1 MSSDVPAI
9 SFDLTCEPWLLVLRD
24 DGTEGEMSLLD
35 LFAQADTLLRLVG
48 DVPTQEFALLRL
60 LLAVL
65 HDAIDGPADL
75 DAWQQLWEEGLP
87 VEGPDGIAAYLD
99 RHRDRFDLL
108 HPQAPFFQTA
118 GLRTA
123 KDEVFALDRLVA
135 DVPNGSQFFTMRARG
150 AQRLSFAE
158 AARWVVHAHAY
169 DTSGIKTGAVGDTRA
184 KKGKV
189 YPLGVGWAGNLGGVF
204 VEGASLRETLL
215 LNLVAFD
222 TDNLRIDPIE
232 DRPAWRR
239 EPAGPAETNALEL
252 SRRPAGVRDL
262 YTWQS
267 RRVRLAYDRDGVHGV
282 VLAYGDPLSPRNL
295 HQREPMTSWR
305 RSPVQEKKLDL
316 AQVYLPREHDS
327 SRSAWRGLGALV
339 AGRAP
344 GADQRNEAAA
354 IVRPRILD
362 WVARLTVEGDFEPD
376 YLVRARLVAAEY
388 GTQQSVIDEMVDDS
402 VAMPVVLL
410 HERDTRLGQA
420 AIDAVADA
428 DTGVGVLGDLA
439 ADLARAI
446 GADPEPARARATH
459 HGYGLLDGP
468 FREWLAALDPQRTP
482 QEQRAAWQDEARR
495 LLARL
500 GAQEVADA
508 GEGAWEGR
516 VIQTGKGQELWLCA
530 PRADATFR
538 YRLRKELPGTAPTPE
553 GESDELTGRAP
564 TESLEASR

>member
-1 MSSDVPAI
+1 M
-9 SFDLTCEPWLLVLRD
+9 SFDLTSEPWLLVLRD
-24 DGTEGEMSLLD
+24 DGTEGEVSLLD
-35 LFAQADTLLRLVG
+35 LFAQADTVRRLVG
-48 DVPTQEFALLRL
+48 DVPTQEFAVLRL

-75 DAWQQLWEEGLP
+75 DAWQQLWEEGFP
-87 VEGPDGIAAYLD
+87 VDGPDGIAAYLD
-99 RHRDRFDLL
+99 RHRERFDLL

-123 KDEVFALDRLVA
+123 KDELFALDRLVA

-204 VEGASLRETLL
+204 VEGANLRETLL

-222 TDNLRIDPIE
+222 TDNLRIDALE

-239 EPAGPAETNALEL
+239 ESCGPAETGALEL
-252 SRRPAGVRDL
+252 SRRPVGVRDL

-295 HQREPMTSWR
+295 HQREPMTGWR

-344 GADQRNEAAA
+344 GHEQRNEAAA

-362 WVARLTVEGDFEPD
+362 WVARLTVEGNFEPD
-376 YLVRARLVAAEY
+376 YLVRARLVGAEY

-428 DTGVGVLGDLA
+428 DAAVSVLGDLA

-459 HGYGLLDGP
+459 QGYGLLDGP
-468 FREWLAALDPQRTP
+468 FREWLAALDPQKTP
-482 QEQRAAWQDEARR
+482 QEQRAAWQDKARK

-500 GAQEVADA
+500 GDQEVADA

-516 VIQTGKGQELWLCA
+516 VFQTGKGQELWLSA

-538 YRLRKELPGTAPTPE
+538 YRLRNALPGTAPAPE
-553 GESDELTGRAP
+553 GKSDELTGRAP
-564 TESLEASR
+564 AESLEASR